1 MVPVPPSVSLAD
13 ELRARGLRLTAQ
25 RQLVLESV
33 YRLGHATPDQVHA
46 EVART
51 AAGVNITTVYRTLE
65 LLEELGL
72 VTHAHLSHGAPT
84 YHAIGRAAPAL
95 LLVCRLLQGLSI
107 GGEYVG
113 ANILILEHA
122 GSGRYGRAVSANQ
135 IASYLGAAAAAATSL
150 FLTAALLLAVAPGP
164 GMLYVL
170 ARSLAGGRREG
181 VLSALGTF
189 VGGMVHVLAAAA
201 GVSVVLARSA
211 VAFATVKYAGA
222 AYLCFLGVRMI
233 LAAWRDKDELPTA
246 ALPPPRNP
254 FWQGIATEVLN
265 PKTALFFLSFIPQF
279 VNREAGHVFAQFL
292 ALGAVS
298 VTLNTSA
305 DLVVTMFAGPLGNR
319 IRSSA
324 RFRRAQ
330 RTATGGIMIGLGTY
344 LAVSKSE

>member
-1 MVPVPPSVSLAD
+1 MVDSSK
-13 ELRARGLRLTAQ
+13 
-25 RQLVLESV
+25 LV
-33 YRLGHATPDQVHA
+33 
-46 EVART
+46 
-51 AAGVNITTVYRTLE
+51 
-65 LLEELGL
+65 
-72 VTHAHLSHGAPT
+72 
-84 YHAIGRAAPAL
+84 
-95 LLVCRLLQGLSI
+95 
-107 GGEYVG
+107 
-113 ANILILEHA
+113 
-122 GSGRYGRAVSANQ
+122 
-135 IASYLGAAAAAATSL
+135 L

-164 GMLYVL
+164 
-170 ARSLAGGRREG
+170 
-181 VLSALGTF
+181 
-189 VGGMVHVLAAAA
+189 
-201 GVSVVLARSA
+201 
-211 VAFATVKYAGA
+211 FATVKYAGA

-246 ALPPPRNP
+246 ALPPAQNP

-292 ALGAVS
+292 TLGAVS

>member
-1 MVPVPPSVSLAD
+1 MVDSSKLA
-13 ELRARGLRLTAQ
+13 
-25 RQLVLESV
+25 
-33 YRLGHATPDQVHA
+33 
-46 EVART
+46 
-51 AAGVNITTVYRTLE
+51 
-65 LLEELGL
+65 
-72 VTHAHLSHGAPT
+72 
-84 YHAIGRAAPAL
+84 
-95 LLVCRLLQGLSI
+95 
-107 GGEYVG
+107 
-113 ANILILEHA
+113 
-122 GSGRYGRAVSANQ
+122 
-135 IASYLGAAAAAATSL
+135 L

-189 VGGMVHVLAAAA
+189 IGGMVHVLAAAA

-211 VAFATVKYAGA
+211 AAFATVKYAGA

-233 LAAWRDKDELPTA
+233 LAARRDKDELPTA
-246 ALPPPRNP
+246 ALPPARNP

-279 VNREAGHVFAQFL
+279 VNREAGYVFAQFL

-305 DLVVTMFAGPLGNR
+305 DLVVTTFAGPLGNR